1 MIFSLIGI
9 LGYACLRSGIYNLLR
24 YRKHSRS
31 FIKKH
36 LEGKKRFWLYE
47 KINKLSPLGIWY
59 HFNKAYLIYAS
70 AYFVATLSLAHIDV
84 LHIPFIILSAV
95 FGIMMC
101 VAVVFDAFY
110 EAHLEY
116 GRFPIVCQKRNGGI
130 DKYYSSFPYLIIILM
145 PITLIA
151 IMFVYI

>member
-95 FGIMMC
+95 FVLNGIEGRKGIRGYRY
-101 VAVVFDAFY
+101 VFQVKTDAFRTLDGTRVEFLVIFEQY
-110 EAHLEY
+110 PSGSL
-116 GRFPIVCQKRNGGI
+116 P
-130 DKYYSSFPYLIIILM
+130 SFLRS
-145 PITLIA
+145 A
-151 IMFVYI
+151 WADQRE